1 MFMYL
6 ITDSKYMN
14 QKLIETAKKKKTN
27 SQFHLDI
34 LIKKTSKSIEKWT
47 KKNVNSSLTEGETH
61 G

>member
-1 MFMYL
+1 
-6 ITDSKYMN
+6 MN
-14 QKLIETAKKKKTN
+14 QKLIETAKKKKKTN